1 MRRPDTGDRGY
12 TVALWISL
20 FDNLGTKLNF
30 SSSFHP
36 QTDGQSEIANSAILD
51 LLKCYVAEQ
60 KTEWERYLPLVEF
73 AYNNTV
79 HSSTGKAPFE
89 VIYRKVIVLPILRTK
104 DEIFAADE
112 YVRDLETAFT
122 QVRTAI
128 EKSQEKHKK
137 AADKHRRQMDLKEGD
152 WVLLKFDKARLRK
165 KKGKEKE
172 REMEKEEGRW

>member
-1 MRRPDTGDRGY
+1 MAKVLIAQIFKHHGMPKSIVSDRDPRM
-12 TVALWISL
+12 TSLFWRAL

-36 QTDGQSEIANSAILD
+36 QTDGQSEIANSTILD

-60 KTEWERYLPLVEF
+60 KTEWEKYLPLVEF
-73 AYNNTV
+73 AYYNTV
-79 HSSTGKAPFE
+79 HSSTGKVPFE
-89 VIYRKVIVLPILRTK
+89 MIYGKVILPPILRTK

-128 EKSQEKHKK
+128 ERSQEKYKK
-137 AADKHRRQMDLKEGD
+137 TANKHRR
-152 WVLLKFDKARLRK
+152 
-165 KKGKEKE
+165 
-172 REMEKEEGRW
+172 